1 MKKTVLI
8 VGCLLTLLFLC
19 NCEANEQNDI
29 QVTHNRS
36 IIFINEVNDADV
48 WILPQTGE
56 NLKTTV
62 WRTPTISK
70 AKSGESR
77 HAPLYDAEDDGLYI
91 LRMIDTDGYFYAADG
106 IKLEPGWTIKVTGND
121 FESVT
126 VEITD
131 EKGALIKT
139 YEAFT
144 ARL

>member
-19 NCEANEQNDI
+19 SCETEEQKDM

-62 WRTPTISK
+62 WGTPTISK
-70 AKSGESR
+70 AKTGESR

-91 LRMIDTDGYFYAADG
+91 LRMIDTDGCFYAADG
-106 IKLEPGWTIKVTGND
+106 IKLEPGWTIEIKGNVL
-121 FESVT
+121 ELIT
-126 VEITD
+126 VEVKD
-131 EKGALIKT
+131 EKGVLTGT
-139 YEAFT
+139 YDVFA
-144 ARL
+144 AKL